1 MTAPATSATLQDA
14 IRDELGVIPDAD
26 FDAAAE
32 AQRRIAFLASYL
44 RESGARGYVLGIS
57 GGIDSSTA
65 GRLTQLA
72 CEQVG
77 ATFTAVRLPYGTQ
90 ADEADA
96 QAALEFI
103 RADAVMTV
111 DIKDATDAMT
121 AATAVGSSDAAR
133 ADFVK
138 GNIKARQRMVAQYA
152 LAGHL
157 GALVV
162 GTDHAAEAVMGF
174 FTKHGDGAC
183 DITPLAGLTKT
194 QVRAIGA
201 HLGAPE
207 QLVHKTPT
215 ADLEDARP
223 GLPDEAAYGCTY
235 AQIDDYLQGREVP
248 ETVRT
253 IIERAFAATAHK
265 RALPAAP

>member
-1 MTAPATSATLQDA
+1 MTAPAITTLQDV
-14 IRDELGVIPDAD
+14 IREELAVIPEAE
-26 FDAAAE
+26 FDAASE
-32 AQRRIAFLASYL
+32 ARRRIDFLAGYL
-44 RESGARGYVLGIS
+44 RKVGARGYVLGIS

-65 GRLTQLA
+65 GRLSQLA
-72 CEQVG
+72 CEEVG

-96 QAALEFI
+96 QAALAFI
-103 RADAVMTV
+103 AADAVVTV
-111 DIKDATDAMT
+111 DIKAATDAMA
-121 AATAVGSSDAAR
+121 AATDVGSGDAAR

-194 QVRAIGA
+194 QVRAVGA
-201 HLGAPE
+201 HLGAPDH
-207 QLVHKTPT
+207 LVHKTPT
-215 ADLEDARP
+215 ADLEDTRP

-248 ETVRT
+248 ELVRT
-253 IIERAFAATAHK
+253 TIEAAFVATAHK
-265 RALPAAP
+265 RALPVAP

>member
-1 MTAPATSATLQDA
+1 MTAPTTTSLQDA
-14 IRDELGVIPDAD
+14 IRDELGVIPDSA
-26 FDAAAE
+26 FDAGAE
-32 AQRRIAFLASYL
+32 AQRRIDFLASYL
-44 RESGARGYVLGIS
+44 REAGARGYVLGIS

-65 GRLTQLA
+65 GRLSQLA

-96 QAALEFI
+96 QDSLAFI
-103 RADAVMTV
+103 GADAVVTV
-111 DIKDATDAMT
+111 DIKDATDAMAAVT
-121 AATAVGSSDAAR
+121 ALEGSDAAR
-133 ADFVK
+133 VDFVK

-201 HLGAPE
+201 ELGAPAH
-207 QLVHKTPT
+207 LVHKTPT

-223 GLPDEAAYGCTY
+223 GLPDETAYGCSY
-235 AQIDDYLQGREVP
+235 AEIDDYLQGREVP
-248 ETVRT
+248 EAVRAL
-253 IIERAFAATAHK
+253 IERAFVATAHK